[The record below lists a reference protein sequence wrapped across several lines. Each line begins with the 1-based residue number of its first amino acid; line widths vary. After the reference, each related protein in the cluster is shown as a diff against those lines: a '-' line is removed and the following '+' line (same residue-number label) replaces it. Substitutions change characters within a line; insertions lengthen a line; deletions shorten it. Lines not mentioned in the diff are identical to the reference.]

1 MENQNTYNTLHHQQ
15 KAPKLTKDEIV
26 NELLI
31 MKWKKIP
38 RSPYKRYEQEALIE
52 HLQLAIKK
60 ARERKL
66 SDCSDGHKNNRG

>member
-1 MENQNTYNTLHHQQ
+1 M
-15 KAPKLTKDEIV
+15 KLTKDDIV

-31 MKWKKIP
+31 MKWGKIP
-38 RSPYKRYEQEALIE
+38 TAPYKRYEQEALIE

-66 SDCSDGHKNNRG
+66 NACRQGH

>member
-1 MENQNTYNTLHHQQ
+1 MEKKKGCSTACQQQ
-15 KAPKLTKDEIV
+15 KASRLTKDEIV

-60 ARERKL
+60 ARERK
-66 SDCSDGHKNNRG
+66 SFSR